1 MSLSSSYLFFFFFV
15 GIVVSVLANS
25 DATDKSC
32 RNWELLEEGGE
43 ADDRIKVRIVDGERE
58 GPTTAFFCELL
69 LRDVMGSCT
78 TVLDSSAL

>member
-1 MSLSSSYLFFFFFV
+1 MPLIRV
-15 GIVVSVLANS
+15 AGIGNYWR
-25 DATDKSC
+25 K
-32 RNWELLEEGGE
+32 GE
-43 ADDRIKVRIVDGERE
+43 ADDRRKVRIVDGERE